1 MGLDLSVLAVRSA
14 ERTVMAR
21 SAWYAQAAAVVAA
34 FMLDRVGCQG
44 AKMMRWIRAVVVASA
59 GLLLAAAVAAA
70 EPVRLLFIDTQ
81 AGAPYDDARQAT
93 VEALRQQLAGQQR
106 TLEVQHYSL
115 QHYDGIATRIWH
127 NLGEAQRHHDAVV
140 VNGTMAAQA
149 FRDLAKDQPQQ
160 RFFFLAVTDPVG
172 LGLIE
177 GFDRPPSAN
186 FTGVSYPVP
195 VRERLRL
202 LRAVMPEAR
211 TIGLIYA
218 DMPQSHSYR
227 RWLDEALAEP
237 EFRDLEVIYRQIPF
251 VPSDGGQQRMARLAA
266 AEAKQ
271 LDGQVDLFLAPNDQL
286 GVQPYFAQALAPVI
300 SKPLMGVGE
309 RDVREGWG
317 AAFTIYADQA
327 EAGRQL
333 AEMLFRHVSGT
344 PFAGIWPQ
352 PPRKFGVL
360 YDPALSQR
368 FGLKQVPPRQV
379 QEKDAASAAEKR

>member
-1 MGLDLSVLAVRSA
+1 
-14 ERTVMAR
+14 
-21 SAWYAQAAAVVAA
+21 
-34 FMLDRVGCQG
+34 
-44 AKMMRWIRAVVVASA
+44 MRWMRSVVVAGVIA
-59 GLLLAAAVAAA
+59 LLLAAGVAAA
-70 EPVRLLFIDTQ
+70 PVRLLFIDTQ
-81 AGAPYDDARQAT
+81 AGAPYDDSRQAT
-93 VEALRQQLAGQQR
+93 IDELRRLLARQGR
-106 TLEVQHYSL
+106 RLEVQHYSL

-127 NLGEAQRHHDAVV
+127 NLGEAERHHDAVV

-149 FRDLAKDQPQQ
+149 FRDLAKEQPQQ

-186 FTGVSYPVP
+186 FTGISYPVP

-202 LRAVMPEAR
+202 LRAAMPEAR

-237 EFRDLEVIYRQIPF
+237 EFRDLKVLYRQIPF

-266 AEAKQ
+266 AEAQQ
-271 LDGQVDLFLAPNDQL
+271 LDGQVDLFMAPNDQL

-333 AEMLFRHVSGT
+333 AEMLFLHVSGS
-344 PFAGIWPQ
+344 PFAQLRPQ

-368 FGLKQVPPRQV
+368 FGLKQVQPPLV
-379 QEKDAASAAEKR
+379 QAKEAASAAEGQ

>member
-1 MGLDLSVLAVRSA
+1 MMWMRALV
-14 ERTVMAR
+14 TVM
-21 SAWYAQAAAVVAA
+21 
-34 FMLDRVGCQG
+34 G
-44 AKMMRWIRAVVVASA
+44 
-59 GLLLAAAVAAA
+59 GLLLVSGMVLAA

-81 AGAPYDDARQAT
+81 AGAPYDDSRQAT
-93 VEALRQQLAGQQR
+93 VDELRRLLSAAGR
-106 TLEVQHYSL
+106 GLEVQHYSL

-127 NLGEAQRHHDAVV
+127 NLGEAQRRHDAVV

-177 GFDRPPSAN
+177 NFDRPPSAN

-202 LRAVMPEAR
+202 LRAAMPEAR

-218 DMPQSHSYR
+218 DMPQSHSYK

-237 EFRDLEVIYRQIPF
+237 EFRDLKVLYRQIPF

-266 AEAKQ
+266 AEAQQ

-333 AEMLFRHVSGT
+333 AEMLFRYVGGT
-344 PFAGIWPQ
+344 PFAEIRPQ

-360 YDPALSQR
+360 YDPVLSQR
-368 FGLKQVPPRQV
+368 FGLTQALPQLTLTP
-379 QEKDAASAAEKR
+379 ESGASDGGE

>member
-1 MGLDLSVLAVRSA
+1 
-14 ERTVMAR
+14 
-21 SAWYAQAAAVVAA
+21 
-34 FMLDRVGCQG
+34 
-44 AKMMRWIRAVVVASA
+44 MRWMRSVVVAGVIA
-59 GLLLAAAVAAA
+59 LLLAGGVAA

-93 VEALRQQLAGQQR
+93 VNELRRLLSAGGR
-106 TLEVQHYSL
+106 RLEVQHYSL

-127 NLGEAQRHHDAVV
+127 SLGEAERHHDAVV

-149 FRDLAKDQPQQ
+149 FRALAKDQPQQ

-172 LGLIE
+172 LGLIDS
-177 GFDRPPSAN
+177 FDHPPSAN

-202 LRAVMPEAR
+202 LRAVMPKAR

-227 RWLDEALAEP
+227 HWLEAALAEP
-237 EFRDLEVIYRQIPF
+237 EFRDLKVIYRQIPF

-266 AEAKQ
+266 AEAQQ
-271 LDGQVDLFLAPNDQL
+271 LDGLVDLFLAPNDQL
-286 GVQPYFAQALAPVI
+286 GVQPYFAQALATVI

-333 AEMLFRHVSGT
+333 AEMLFRYVSGT
-344 PFAGIWPQ
+344 PFAEIRPQ

-360 YDPALSQR
+360 YDPVLSQR
-368 FGLKQVPPRQV
+368 FGLKQLQLPLVPV
-379 QEKDAASAAEKR
+379 KDAAATAVDE

>member
-1 MGLDLSVLAVRSA
+1 M
-14 ERTVMAR
+14 T
-21 SAWYAQAAAVVAA
+21 
-34 FMLDRVGCQG
+34 
-44 AKMMRWIRAVVVASA
+44 WIRSLALGLACA
-59 GLLLAAAVAAA
+59 LLLASATAAA
-70 EPVRLLFIDTQ
+70 PVRLLFIDTQ
-81 AGAPYDDARQAT
+81 AGAPYDDARLAT
-93 VEALRQQLAGQQR
+93 IDELERLLKASGR

-127 NLGEAQRHHDAVV
+127 NLGEAQRRHDAVV

-149 FRDLAKDQPQQ
+149 FRDLAKNQPQQ

-172 LGLIE
+172 LGLIDS
-177 GFDRPPSAN
+177 FDRPPSAN
-186 FTGVSYPVP
+186 FTGISYPVP

-202 LRAVMPEAR
+202 VRTAMPQAR

-227 RWLDEALAEP
+227 RWLDAALAEP
-237 EFRDLEVIYRQIPF
+237 EFRDLKVIYRQIPF

-266 AEAKQ
+266 AEARQ
-271 LDGQVDLFLAPNDQL
+271 LDDQVDLFMAPNDQL

-333 AEMLFRHVSGT
+333 AEMLFRYVSGT
-344 PFAGIWPQ
+344 PFAELWPQ
-352 PPRKFGVL
+352 PPRKFGIL
-360 YDPALSQR
+360 YQPQLSQR
-368 FGLKQVPPRQV
+368 FGLKPAQLLPAP
-379 QEKDAASAAEKR
+379 AEP

>member
-1 MGLDLSVLAVRSA
+1 
-14 ERTVMAR
+14 
-21 SAWYAQAAAVVAA
+21 
-34 FMLDRVGCQG
+34 
-44 AKMMRWIRAVVVASA
+44 MRWMRTVVVAVA
-59 GLLLAAAVAAA
+59 GLLLAVAAAVAA

-81 AGAPYDDARQAT
+81 AGAPYDDSRRAT
-93 VEALRQQLAGQQR
+93 IEELSRLLAASGR
-106 TLEVQHYSL
+106 TLKVQHYSL

-127 NLGEAQRHHDAVV
+127 NLGEAQHHHDAVV

-149 FRDLAKDQPQQ
+149 FRDLAKSQPQQ

-195 VRERLRL
+195 VRERLRM

-218 DMPQSHSYR
+218 DMPQSHSYK
-227 RWLDEALAEP
+227 RWLDDALAEP
-237 EFRDLEVIYRQIPF
+237 EFRDLKVIYRQIPF

-266 AEAKQ
+266 AEAQQ
-271 LDGQVDLFLAPNDQL
+271 LDGQVDLFMAPNDQL
-286 GVQPYFAQALAPVI
+286 GVQPYFAKALAPVI

-360 YDPALSQR
+360 FDPALCQR
-368 FGLKQVPPRQV
+368 FGLTPVVPQQRLV
-379 QEKDAASAAEKR
+379 SSRGEADGGD